1 MAGRPQ
7 QLDVTAIRAALR
19 ALAEELA
26 ASNERGELLVVGGAA
41 MALFYSARPT
51 TKDVDVYI
59 ARPEETA
66 VVRRAARRGAENAGP
81 A

>member
-7 QLDVTAIRAALR
+7 QLDVTAIRTAPR

-41 MALFYSARPT
+41 MALLYSARPT
-51 TKDVDVYI
+51 TKDVNVYI
-59 ARPEETA
+59 AKPEETA
-66 VVRRAARRGAENAGP
+66 VVGGRH
-81 A
+81 